1 MISVFTVLVLDL
13 SDAKTD
19 ATVPISVFV
28 FEVSLFIQQ
37 ERKGHFTPKNMQKI
51 PLLISG
57 GLGTLSRLIEL
68 DVLINALNMQPYFI
82 YSIQLSVSVAMLVS
96 VSQ

>member
-1 MISVFTVLVLDL
+1 
-13 SDAKTD
+13 
-19 ATVPISVFV
+19 
-28 FEVSLFIQQ
+28 
-37 ERKGHFTPKNMQKI
+37 MQKI
-51 PLLISG
+51 PLQISG

-82 YSIQLSVSVAMLVS
+82 YSIQLSVSVAMPVS